1 MYFCGPAYEET
12 LDGTGAGEVSGTPA
26 AGATTVSISAA
37 GGSASN
43 HYNVGDIVHFGEADG
58 QQYEVTAIN
67 SADLTIRQLD
77 NPNGGGLKSALTD
90 GTAVR
95 RRWKYYDL
103 FDSAFN
109 HITICNR

>member
-1 MYFCGPAYEET
+1 MCTSAAAYEET

-77 NPNGGGLKSALTD
+77 NPNGGGLKSALT
-90 GTAVR
+90 VR
-95 RRWKYYDL
+95 NK
-103 FDSAFN
+103 SS
-109 HITICNR
+109 